1 MKFFGNNE
9 RHTEKKHNTKKEKHA
24 APSAVAVDG
33 NSPGDMHPGTSADS
47 RSGTAAADRREL
59 GRNNSITRGF
69 DDDAASSRN
78 KDGGGREANDH
89 PGNGQEGSAELQ
101 AASEAEDLRSY
112 RADERA
118 DEPSLD
124 ATTLYLNEI
133 GYIPLLNVEQEVQLA
148 REVVAGS
155 HTSKNKMIE
164 SNLRLVV
171 AIAKRYQNRGLCLLD
186 LVEEGNLGLIRAVEK
201 YNPELGYRFST
212 YATWWIKQ
220 SIDRAL
226 MNHAQTIR
234 YPIHVMKDIH
244 GCVKAGEQLRELHG
258 RDPTQQEIAQKTG
271 KSVKEVRRLQGLHFK
286 IGSFNQTQSEDGDSS
301 LVDSISA
308 GKTSEPH
315 QILELQDI
323 KANVAVWLGKLSQ
336 RHRAVVVRRFGLQG
350 HDDGTLEQVG
360 IDVGITRERV
370 RQLQIEA
377 LGKLRRMMERDGFV
391 IDHLQEP

>member
-1 MKFFGNNE
+1 MKFFGSNG
-9 RHTEKKHNTKKEKHA
+9 RHTPKKYHTKKQESTA
-24 APSAVAVDG
+24 AIGINDRCEPGRHNIVALAFDDAVAGSSDQEAG
-33 NSPGDMHPGTSADS
+33 NEPS
-47 RSGTAAADRREL
+47 AAADAAAPGEEQRSHR
-59 GRNNSITRGF
+59 
-69 DDDAASSRN
+69 DDES
-78 KDGGGREANDH
+78 
-89 PGNGQEGSAELQ
+89 
-101 AASEAEDLRSY
+101 
-112 RADERA
+112 
-118 DEPSLD
+118 SLD

-133 GYIPLLNVEQEVQLA
+133 GYIPLLNVEQEVRLA

-155 HTSKNKMIE
+155 HASKNRMIE

-212 YATWWIKQ
+212 YETWWIKQ

-234 YPIHVMKDIH
+234 YPIHVIKDIN
-244 GCVKAGEQLRELHG
+244 GCFKAGEQLRELHG
-258 RDPTQQEIAQKTG
+258 RDPTQQEIAEKTG
-271 KSVKEVRRLQGLHFK
+271 KSLKEVRRLQGLHFK
-286 IGSFNQTQSEDGDSS
+286 MASS
-301 LVDSISA
+301 SQPQGEENDNSPLDSITAS
-308 GKTSEPH
+308 KTSEPL

-323 KANVAVWLGKLSQ
+323 KANVEVWLSKLSH

-350 HDDGTLEQVG
+350 HEDGTLEEVG
-360 IDVGITRERV
+360 ADVGITRERV

-391 IDHLQEP
+391 IEHLQEP

>member
-1 MKFFGNNE
+1 MKFGGSNG
-9 RHTEKKHNTKKEKHA
+9 RHYAKKQNPKKDKANA
-24 APSAVAVDG
+24 AGLRNGDSDNQDGRELALCNSISHGFDEVA
-33 NSPGDMHPGTSADS
+33 ADQTTAET
-47 RSGTAAADRREL
+47 GTAGGTVGEELRNYRE
-59 GRNNSITRGF
+59 
-69 DDDAASSRN
+69 
-78 KDGGGREANDH
+78 
-89 PGNGQEGSAELQ
+89 
-101 AASEAEDLRSY
+101 
-112 RADERA
+112 

-133 GYIPLLNVEQEVQLA
+133 GYIPLLNVDQEVQLA
-148 REVVAGS
+148 REVVAGC
-155 HTSKNKMIE
+155 HASKNRMIE

-234 YPIHVMKDIH
+234 YPIHVMKDIQS
-244 GCVKAGEQLRELHG
+244 CIRAGEQLREQLG
-258 RDPTQQEIAQKTG
+258 RDATQREIADKTG
-271 KSVKEVRRLQGLHFK
+271 RSVKEVRRLQGLHFK
-286 IGSFNQTQSEDGDSS
+286 MALADQPHSEEGEHS

-308 GKTSEPH
+308 SRTSEPH

-323 KANVAVWLGKLSQ
+323 KANVTVWLGKLSR
-336 RHRAVVVRRFGLQG
+336 RHRDVVVRRFGLQG
-350 HDDGTLEQVG
+350 HEDGTLEQVG
-360 IDVGITRERV
+360 ADVGITRERV

-391 IDHLQEP
+391 IDHLQDQ

>member
-1 MKFFGNNE
+1 MKCIGSNGRNSV
-9 RHTEKKHNTKKEKHA
+9 KKHNTKKDKPATSGLLAGEPGDA
-24 APSAVAVDG
+24 GNPNAPSVVLEALEDQSSSSQDNPDEGAAGSEEG
-33 NSPGDMHPGTSADS
+33 NPREELRAGLE
-47 RSGTAAADRREL
+47 SGE
-59 GRNNSITRGF
+59 
-69 DDDAASSRN
+69 
-78 KDGGGREANDH
+78 
-89 PGNGQEGSAELQ
+89 
-101 AASEAEDLRSY
+101 
-112 RADERA
+112 
-118 DEPSLD
+118 SLD

-155 HTSKNKMIE
+155 RTSKNRMIE

-234 YPIHVMKDIH
+234 YPIHVMKDIQS
-244 GCVKAGEQLRELHG
+244 CIRAGEQLREQFG
-258 RDPTQQEIAQKTG
+258 RDPSQQEIADKTG
-271 KSVKEVRRLQGLHFK
+271 RSLKEIRRLQGLHYK
-286 IGSFNQTQSEDGDSS
+286 IASISQPVGDESENS

-350 HDDGTLEQVG
+350 HEDGTLEEVG
-360 IDVGITRERV
+360 ADVGITRERV

-391 IDHLQEP
+391 IDHLQEL